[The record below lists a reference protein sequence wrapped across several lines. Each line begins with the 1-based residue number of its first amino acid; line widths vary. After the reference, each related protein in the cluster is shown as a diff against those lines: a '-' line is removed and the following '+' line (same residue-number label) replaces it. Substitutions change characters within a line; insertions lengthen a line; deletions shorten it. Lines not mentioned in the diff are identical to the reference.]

1 MENSVIMNN
10 GFNPK
15 LIKNVDL
22 VGKYDMPLIRNEEIG
37 ECKKFIP
44 FDKRNVHSNDNLV
57 VHFYL
62 YDRSFKQIINK
73 PEKYKNELMRFKA
86 VVSPDFS
93 ICYDMPITRQIYST
107 YMNRVLGAYY
117 QNHGIKVIPNVRW
130 GDSRSYKFCFEGLEE
145 NGTYAIGSYG
155 QIKKKENRYYFE
167 KGLEEFFKRLNPKK
181 VYVYGSMPESIFG
194 KYKKHSKLIS
204 IEPYISIIHR
214 GVI

>member
-1 MENSVIMNN
+1 MKNSAIMNN

-15 LIKNVDL
+15 LLENVDL

-44 FDKRNVHSNDNLV
+44 FDKRNVYRNENLV

-73 PEKYKNELMRFKA
+73 PEKYKNELMSFKA

-117 QNHGIKVIPNVRW
+117 QNHGIKVIPNVR
-130 GDSRSYKFCFEGLEE
+130 
-145 NGTYAIGSYG
+145 
-155 QIKKKENRYYFE
+155 
-167 KGLEEFFKRLNPKK
+167 
-181 VYVYGSMPESIFG
+181 
-194 KYKKHSKLIS
+194 
-204 IEPYISIIHR
+204 
-214 GVI
+214 